1 MREELTLPI
10 GLGLFS
16 VVLAGAILVELT
28 AHPRIDATIVPA
40 TASPPAQSAPIAA
53 PAAPVVTELADRPLF
68 TPTRRPAPIIV
79 ATSVTMAA
87 PPPPP
92 PPPPPPEPSTQLT
105 LLGIVEG
112 DGATLAVIRVNGA
125 APVRVSEG
133 EKIDRWEVAHIFGDR
148 VVLRAAG
155 IEQEL
160 RFPAPGAHGTQ
171 PAPRGNRPGSRP
183 AG

>member
-16 VVLAGAILVELT
+16 VLLAGAILVELT
-28 AHPRIDATIVPA
+28 SNPRIDATIVPA
-40 TASPPAQSAPIAA
+40 AASPPAQSAPIAA
-53 PAAPVVTELADRPLF
+53 PAPPVVTELADRPLF
-68 TPTRRPAPIIV
+68 TPTRRPAPTIV
-79 ATSVTMAA
+79 TTPVTTAA
-87 PPPPP
+87 PPP

-112 DGATLAVIRVNGA
+112 DGATLAVIKVNGA

-133 EKIDRWEVAHIFGDR
+133 ETIDRWEVAHIFGDR

-155 IEQEL
+155 VEQQL
-160 RFPAPGAHGTQ
+160 RFPAPGAHGSQ
-171 PAPRGNRPGSRP
+171 PATRGNRPGPRP